1 MVEKDISNKWYSGV
15 TEKIDGILPFGRKR
29 SCLNT
34 TNQIIIMTEF
44 FQFPI
49 SKIIPSSF
57 ITPFFKQIFPTPPTQ
72 PFLGKN
78 LHKGWRV
85 QAMNNLIENTE
96 FQKFT
101 YFVINNNLNCYSF
114 SNWAYQFSIYQ
125 VSRIQ
130 QAYNS
135 FCCFYYEQNG
145 NYISS
150 ELDIINLSFFLFYKH
165 TTK

>member
-1 MVEKDISNKWYSGV
+1 M
-15 TEKIDGILPFGRKR
+15 TEKIDGILLFGRTS

-44 FQFPI
+44 FKFPI

-78 LHKGWRV
+78 LHKGLRV
-85 QAMNNLIENTE
+85 QAMNNFVENIE

-101 YFVINNNLNCYSF
+101 YFGINNNLNCYSF
-114 SNWAYQFSIYQ
+114 SNSAYQFSIYQ

-130 QAYNS
+130 QAYN
-135 FCCFYYEQNG
+135 
-145 NYISS
+145 
-150 ELDIINLSFFLFYKH
+150 FFLLFLL
-165 TTK
+165 

>member
-1 MVEKDISNKWYSGV
+1 MIFRSDRKNWWNYAIWKKKVMSEYYQPNHNHDWIFSISYFKNNS
-15 TEKIDGILPFGRKR
+15 L
-29 SCLNT
+29 
-34 TNQIIIMTEF
+34 
-44 FQFPI
+44 
-49 SKIIPSSF
+49 F
-57 ITPFFKQIFPTPPTQ
+57 IHYPKQIFPTPPTQ

-85 QAMNNLIENTE
+85 QAMNNFIENTE

-101 YFVINNNLNCYSF
+101 YFGINNNLNCYSF